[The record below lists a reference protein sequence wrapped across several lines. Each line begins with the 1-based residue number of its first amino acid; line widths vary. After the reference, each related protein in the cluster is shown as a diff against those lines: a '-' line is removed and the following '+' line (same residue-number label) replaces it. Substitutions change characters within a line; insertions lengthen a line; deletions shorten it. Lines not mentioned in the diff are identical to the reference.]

1 MKARIRY
8 VVEDL
13 DRHGNVRIYVRP
25 PGRRKVRIH
34 AQIGSPAFWAAYQA
48 ALQGDKPP
56 ATTEDGKT
64 KPPLQASAPGSLRQL
79 CESYYRSPEFKRL
92 GPSTRSVRRAL
103 LESICQSS
111 TSRGQARGDLPFAL
125 METRHIRKIR
135 DEHAERP
142 DGANGRLKAL
152 RQLFKW
158 AVDTDRIQRNPV
170 RDVPYLRGNGAGF
183 HTWTPEEVLQFET
196 HHPIGSKARL
206 AMALLLYTGVRR
218 SDVVTLGRQMVRD
231 GWLHL
236 IEAKGRDRNPKQR
249 AIPIL
254 PELAAIIEATPSGH
268 MTYLVTEFG
277 KPFTAAGFGNKFRD
291 WCNQAGLPH
300 CSAHGLRKAGA
311 TLAAD
316 NGATEHQLMAIY
328 GWASPKQA
336 ALYTRRANRRK
347 LAGDAM
353 HLIRLDRTQSVPP
366 ADASPTRWDETQEK
380 TNEIKALPKGLAPR
394 AGVKK

>member
-1 MKARIRY
+1 MNIKIRH

-25 PGRRKVRIH
+25 PGRGKVRIR
-34 AQIGSPAFWAAYQA
+34 QPVGSPEFWQAYHA
-48 ALQGDKPP
+48 ALEGQPLPP
-56 ATTEDGKT
+56 A
-64 KPPLQASAPGSLRQL
+64 PAASPGAAAPGSLRAL
-79 CESYYRSPEFKRL
+79 CQAYYRSAEFARL
-92 GPSTRSVRRAL
+92 AETTRSTRRNL
-103 LESICQSS
+103 LEAICRSAGPRN
-111 TSRGQARGDLPFAL
+111 TPRGDLPYAM
-125 METRHIRKIR
+125 METKHVRRIR
-135 DEHAERP
+135 DEHAAKP
-142 DGANGRLKAL
+142 DGANGRVKAL
-152 RQLFKW
+152 RQLFAW
-158 AVDTDRIQRNPV
+158 AMETERAARNPA
-170 RDVPYLRGNGAGF
+170 RDVPYLQGKGDGF
-183 HTWTPEEVLQFET
+183 HTWTPEEVRKFEA

-218 SDVVTLGRQMVRD
+218 SDVVTLGRQMARD
-231 GWLHL
+231 GWLHFT
-236 IEAKGRDRNPKQR
+236 EGKGAERHPKQR

-254 PELAAIIEATPSGH
+254 PELQEVIDATPSGH

-277 KPFTAAGFGNKFRD
+277 KPFTAPGFGNKFRD

-336 ALYTRRANRRK
+336 ALYTKRANRRK

-353 HLIRLDRTQSVPP
+353 HLIRLSVPP
-366 ADASPTRWDETQEK
+366 AAGGKTRWDKTAEK
-380 TNEIKALPKGLAPR
+380 PGDINALTNELAPR
-394 AGVKK
+394 AGVK